1 MAANEGQ
8 IAALIL
14 EPVVGNMGC
23 VLPNGGYLEAIR
35 ALCTKEGIVLI
46 FDEVMTGFRLAK
58 GGAQERFGIIPDMT
72 TMGKII
78 GGGMPVG
85 AYGGK
90 REIMDCVSPAGPVYQ
105 AGTLSGNPIA
115 MSAGLAMLRYL
126 EAHPEVYTRLEDI
139 GHQITAGFRASLQ
152 KLGLNFTINQ
162 IGSMFTLFMTD
173 QPVTDFTSAKAAD
186 LALFGRYF
194 QAMLKRGIYL
204 APSQFESLFFSY
216 ALEDAHIQRLIQANE
231 EALQEVI

>member
-1 MAANEGQ
+1 
-8 IAALIL
+8 
-14 EPVVGNMGC
+14 
-23 VLPNGGYLEAIR
+23 
-35 ALCTKEGIVLI
+35 
-46 FDEVMTGFRLAK
+46 
-58 GGAQERFGIIPDMT
+58 
-72 TMGKII
+72 
-78 GGGMPVG
+78 MPVG

-126 EAHPEVYTRLEDI
+126 DSHPEVYTRLEAV
-139 GHQITAGFRASLQ
+139 GTTITNGFKASLQ
-152 KLGLNFTINQ
+152 QLGPNYTINQ

-173 QPVTDFTSAKAAD
+173 QPVTDFSSAQTSD

-216 ALEDAHIQRLIQANE
+216 ALEDQHVQQLIEANE
-231 EALQEVI
+231 EALKEVL